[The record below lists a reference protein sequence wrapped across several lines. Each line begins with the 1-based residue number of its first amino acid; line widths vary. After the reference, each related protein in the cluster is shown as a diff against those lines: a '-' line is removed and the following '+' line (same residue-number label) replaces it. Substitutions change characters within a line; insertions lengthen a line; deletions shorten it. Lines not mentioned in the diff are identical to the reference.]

1 MVQLG
6 IIIKLVILLI
16 KERGSPWFKMKTCN
30 RVLSNKSI
38 DNSQI
43 NSNPCLKEPLLYY
56 SNELMKCSTI
66 FHRRN
71 IQRRMS
77 GG

>member
-1 MVQLG
+1 
-6 IIIKLVILLI
+6 
-16 KERGSPWFKMKTCN
+16 MKTYN
-30 RVLSNKSI
+30 RLLSNKSI

-66 FHRRN
+66 FNRRTSREEWVVDKRTR
-71 IQRRMS
+71 ILRRRYAK
-77 GG
+77 